1 MKKIFLFTALTTA
14 FSTTFASAA
23 TIKNTDAAAYT
34 LDVTQQD
41 GAAFRVVIEP
51 HGTIVDLCADC
62 TVEVVDFSLR
72 DIGSE
77 QNLSIR
83 DGVIGKK

>member
-1 MKKIFLFTALTTA
+1 MKKIFLLTALTTA
-14 FSTTFASAA
+14 FSTVSAPAA
-23 TIKNTDAAAYT
+23 TIKNTDAAPYT

-41 GAAFRVVIEP
+41 GTAFRVVIEP
-51 HGTIVDLCADC
+51 NGTIVDLCADC

-77 QNLSIR
+77 QNLTIR
-83 DGVIGKK
+83 DGVIGGK

>member
-1 MKKIFLFTALTTA
+1 
-14 FSTTFASAA
+14 
-23 TIKNTDAAAYT
+23 

-77 QNLSIR
+77 QNLIIR